1 MNQNVK
7 EFIEQ
12 NIDLIDQHDWPAV
25 FNKWYTKYYMFDK
38 TADNLQLRELF
49 DVLQEIGIL
58 PHEHQSAREDLI
70 TDYLNDYVDE
80 SIFENVQTITV
91 IGAINSLHSWLGV
104 SLIRL
109 KEQFVDVCTQ
119 REFEEHPSSTNG
131 GRFILP

>member
-58 PHEHQSAREDLI
+58 PHEHQEAREDLI
-70 TDYLNDYVDE
+70 TDYFNDYIDN
-80 SIFENVQTITV
+80 SIFENAQTVTAV
-91 IGAINSLHSWLGV
+91 GAINSLHSCLGV
-104 SLIRL
+104 SLIAL
-109 KEQFVDVCTQ
+109 KAHFVDMCRQ
-119 REFEEHPSSTNG
+119 RGFKVDPYSTNG

>member
-49 DVLQEIGIL
+49 DVLQEIEIL
-58 PHEHQSAREDLI
+58 PYDHQEAREDLI
-70 TDYLNDYVDE
+70 TDYINDYIDE
-80 SIFENVQTITV
+80 SIFENAQTITSV
-91 IGAINSLHSWLGV
+91 GAINSLHSWLGI
-104 SLIRL
+104 SLIGL
-109 KEQFVDVCTQ
+109 KAQFVDLCTQ
-119 REFEEHPSSTNG
+119 RGFKVDPFSNNG